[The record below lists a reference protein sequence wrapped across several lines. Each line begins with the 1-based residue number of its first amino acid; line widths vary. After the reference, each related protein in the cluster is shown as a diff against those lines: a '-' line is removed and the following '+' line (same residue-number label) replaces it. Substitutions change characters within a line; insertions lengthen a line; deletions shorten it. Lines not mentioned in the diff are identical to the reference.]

1 MTTDYNSLRQEI
13 DSVSEKVAE
22 LESKVKKNDVD
33 TTTSI
38 EDMLVAI
45 KTIAY
50 NQTVLESKFEDI
62 LKNQMNTDV
71 LVNTISSRLDRIAKT
86 IPTAGN
92 NGTRSS
98 TSSTSTY
105 TNSNSSGC
113 KHELPALGESLHLTQ
128 LQ

>member
-62 LKNQMNTDV
+62 LK
-71 LVNTISSRLDRIAKT
+71 IK
-86 IPTAGN
+86 
-92 NGTRSS
+92 
-98 TSSTSTY
+98 
-105 TNSNSSGC
+105 
-113 KHELPALGESLHLTQ
+113 
-128 LQ
+128 